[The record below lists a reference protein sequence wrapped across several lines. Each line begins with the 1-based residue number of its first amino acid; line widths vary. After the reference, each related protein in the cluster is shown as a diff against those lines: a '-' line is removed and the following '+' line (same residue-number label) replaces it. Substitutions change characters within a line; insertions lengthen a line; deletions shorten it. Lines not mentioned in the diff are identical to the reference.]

1 MKFLSKII
9 KEEKGQAVVIVAL
22 AMVALLGFTALAVD
36 GGALYLERRNMVT
49 AADAAAL
56 AGAKELYLSDNNT
69 AKAVAEAKKYAEANG
84 AAITDEIEV
93 VDVDYNGET
102 VKGVSVNV
110 GRNVDYTFGRVL
122 GLDNTDVMAKATA
135 VWLYPTHY
143 AGDLFPVF
151 FEHSGGDL
159 PGDQQVLLDEKLTA
173 GDWGLLDVG
182 SGMSD
187 VNDVFAGE
195 PYSAGELVAYY
206 SSGGDYVLAYTEPG
220 NAQSRI
226 DAIET
231 RMVKAK
237 NPDSG
242 VTMEGVIPIVGEFTE
257 NGKAV
262 LKIIGFASF
271 LIEDVIT
278 AETKETDD
286 LWWGR
291 GSIEALDIANPPKL
305 YGGYPKKQD
314 LSDEFPKGSLI
325 GHFLEKNFIPA
336 SEVIAGTQDSDYD
349 YGTLTV
355 KLIK

>member
-1 MKFLSKII
+1 MKFLPKMF
-9 KEEKGQAVVIVAL
+9 KEEKGQVMVIVAL
-22 AMVALLGFTALAVD
+22 AMVVLLGFTALAVD

-56 AGAKELYLSDNNT
+56 AGAKELYLSDSNV
-69 AKAVAEAKKYAEANG
+69 AKAVAEAKKYAETNG

-93 VDVDYNGET
+93 VNVDYNGAT

-110 GRNVDYTFGRVL
+110 GRNKGYTFGRVL
-122 GLDNTDVMAKATA
+122 GLDNTNVMAKATA

-143 AGDLFPVF
+143 AGDLFPLF
-151 FEHSGGDL
+151 YELPSGNEL
-159 PGDQQVLLDEKLTA
+159 PDDQQVLLDEKLTS
-173 GDWGLLDVG
+173 GNWGLLDVG
-182 SGMSD
+182 SGMND
-187 VNDVFAGE
+187 INDVFAGV
-195 PYSAGELVAYY
+195 PYSAGELVAFYT
-206 SSGGDYVLAYTEPG
+206 SGGDYVLAYTQPG
-220 NAQSRI
+220 NAESRI
-226 DAIET
+226 NAIEE
-231 RMVKAK
+231 RMDKAK

-242 VTMEGVIPIVGEFTE
+242 VTMEGIIPIAREFEE

-262 LKIIGFASF
+262 IKIVGFASF

-278 AETKETDD
+278 AETKETDN

-291 GSIEALDIANPPKL
+291 GSTHALIANPPKL
-305 YGGYPKKQD
+305 YGGFEKKQD
-314 LSDEFPKGSLI
+314 LSDEFPKGALI